1 MKIDIGW
8 LLFIFVHFCIQT
20 VIFLLQCKISD
31 SGTATLW
38 IFVLWLF
45 LCSGTFA
52 NCITKLKNNCY

>member
-31 SGTATLW
+31 SGTATL
-38 IFVLWLF
+38 
-45 LCSGTFA
+45 
-52 NCITKLKNNCY
+52 